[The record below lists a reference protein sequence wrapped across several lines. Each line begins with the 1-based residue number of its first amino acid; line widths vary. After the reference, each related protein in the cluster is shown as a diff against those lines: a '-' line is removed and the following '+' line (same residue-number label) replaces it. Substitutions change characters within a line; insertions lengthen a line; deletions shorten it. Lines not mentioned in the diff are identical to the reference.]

1 MNRWY
6 KKDPTPVR
14 RLTNTLQNPTRFARF
29 SIETRPIPRKVEK
42 AGCGRSEEGQYGR
55 TVEAI
60 EQPIAAPASSPV
72 GEPAH
77 TRFGRDVRSRT
88 YGNPSSSCSPGL
100 STQGLGSCRTRRRLR
115 RHGARPSLCARVH
128 GCVHV
133 GAPSRRACAPA
144 CMLQC
149 SLLRAACQQHE
160 WCRGDRACKP
170 RKPLVNRVRH
180 VHVHPLGRTAQA

>member
-1 MNRWY
+1 MSAHAGQRGPGLWDEVCSPKMQRWTLLALADLFVINR
-6 KKDPTPVR
+6 PHTPIPGTVR
-14 RLTNTLQNPTRFARF
+14 R
-29 SIETRPIPRKVEK
+29 

-77 TRFGRDVRSRT
+77 TRFVRDVRSRT

-100 STQGLGSCRTRRRLR
+100 STQGLGSSRTRRRLR
-115 RHGARPSLCARVH
+115 RHGARSSLCARVH

-149 SLLRAACQQHE
+149 SLLRAAGQQHE
-160 WCRGDRACKP
+160 WCRGDRA
-170 RKPLVNRVRH
+170 
-180 VHVHPLGRTAQA
+180 

>member
-1 MNRWY
+1 MARHLLL
-6 KKDPTPVR
+6 R
-14 RLTNTLQNPTRFARF
+14 RF
-29 SIETRPIPRKVEK
+29 SEGVTIKLETVIHGLCYIVSQLFSILTRPIPRKVEK

-77 TRFGRDVRSRT
+77 TRFVRDVRSRT

-100 STQGLGSCRTRRRLR
+100 STQGLGSSRTRRRLR

-133 GAPSRRACAPA
+133 RAPSRRACAPA

-149 SLLRAACQQHE
+149 SLLRAAGQQHE
-160 WCRGDRACKP
+160 WCRGDRA
-170 RKPLVNRVRH
+170 
-180 VHVHPLGRTAQA
+180 